1 MSTCYVCF
9 EECNTAS
16 PCGCKNMYLHPD
28 CLETLRIYDH
38 RGCTVCKVA
47 FPPSET
53 PSETPYILSD
63 EDDEPVEISM
73 FWYALPYA
81 MRPSTDLPYSEW
93 GEFFRGLVTIYAFN
107 CLLNYNTASWYEPDP
122 EMMWYSFII
131 YVLILLITRSI
142 CVKCYKNGRCYI
154 VDHVDDGVVDS
165 R

>member
-16 PCGCKNMYLHPD
+16 PCGCKNMYLHSD

-47 FPPSET
+47 YPPSET

-81 MRPSTDLPYSEW
+81 MRPSSDLPYSEW
-93 GEFFRGLVTIYAFN
+93 SEFFRGLVTIYAFN

-142 CVKCYKNGRCYI
+142 CVKCYKNGRCNI
-154 VDHVDDGVVDS
+154 VDDVDDGVVDS